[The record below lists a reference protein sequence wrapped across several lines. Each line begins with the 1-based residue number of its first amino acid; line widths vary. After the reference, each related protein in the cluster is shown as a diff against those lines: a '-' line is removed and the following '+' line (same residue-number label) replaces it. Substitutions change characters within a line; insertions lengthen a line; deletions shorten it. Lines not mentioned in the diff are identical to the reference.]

1 LTYSYRM
8 SESFQLPLFPLTT
21 VLLPG
26 MNLPL
31 HIFEARYRQL
41 IGDLLKL
48 PEADRKFGVVAIKA
62 GWEVGSDNLPVL
74 HQVGT
79 IAKVRR
85 IKHLP
90 DGKFDISTAGADRFE
105 IKEVSSILA
114 PYLVAKVE
122 LLDPVASAAGA
133 NLIAAAG
140 EAYANYLKVIGES
153 TVSVYA
159 QLPSEAPALANLL
172 IATLTGNTLEQQR
185 LLEMNSAEEK
195 LKKLI
200 TIFNRESILL
210 QTVPSIPA
218 PYLTGVSLSLN

>member
-1 LTYSYRM
+1 M
-8 SESFQLPLFPLTT
+8 SESLQLPLFPLTT

-41 IGDLLKL
+41 ISDLLML

-79 IAKVRR
+79 VAKVRR

-90 DGKFDISTAGADRFE
+90 DGKFDISTAGAERFV
-105 IKEVSSILA
+105 IKEVSQKLA

-122 LLDPVASAAGA
+122 FLDPVHDVAES
-133 NLIAAAG
+133 NLIAAASQ
-140 EAYANYLKVIGES
+140 AYTHYLKVIGES

-159 QLPSEAPALANLL
+159 QLPSEASALANLL
-172 IATLTGNTLEQQR
+172 IATLTGNTFEQQR

-218 PYLTGVSLSLN
+218 PYLTGVTLSVN